1 MSNNINFDYKNLS
14 PFKWFVLENF
24 PFIEADFDAL
34 TEWQLFCKLGKE
46 MNKIIDSENTLGTQ
60 MENVTNAF
68 IELQNYVND
77 YFKNLD
83 VQDEINNKLNQMAEN
98 GSLQILL
105 NNQYINLVNEVNTK
119 INENQELNNYNFN
132 ELNNKINNINSGNPL
147 KANSIEEMIDKSRIY
162 ILTTTGHWYYFN
174 NEQWNDG
181 GVYQGVE
188 IGDNSIKLY
197 QLEPNLQDNFNSFF
211 KNVNYNTPFRGYIRV
226 SSELSSYEVVDSSD
240 YKYGTYN
247 LEKGKKYYLC
257 GFNSW
262 ESTGLTIINNGII
275 KATSRKSTTT
285 NPLLNVTLIY
295 ECNEENDVLYISK
308 PSENNSRYSDY
319 TENGTL
325 IIEIENI
332 NLNYT
337 KKLNNLNP
345 IKTINHC
352 WSNRRV
358 EIGSLIDIVSNDQ
371 KSILEIY
378 KINKGINYILHF
390 ENLYDVASIIITDN
404 NLNVLYKSSDSNKPS
419 WDIGNDLY
427 ESNNDGYCFISK
439 YNGKDYEGKPYIL
452 LNNKIDNK
460 YSNKKWCIIGDSLS
474 TNITNPNY
482 IDNITNSLHLNTTVI
497 ANGGDGYYHVGGTSN
512 FVTKVQ
518 NIPQDTEIITIF
530 GSFNDVAGEITNFD
544 KIIGDVTDT
553 ETNTI
558 CGCIN
563 TTLDWIMNNRQNAV
577 LGVILPTPWTNR
589 NPLNRESNI
598 YINKLIEICKNKS
611 IPYLDLFHKSNL
623 YPWIKSFNNNFFNNG
638 DGTHPN
644 INGHKKISGMIE
656 AFIKELYF

>member
-1 MSNNINFDYKNLS
+1 MNNFNYTNLP

-24 PFIEADFDAL
+24 PYIEADFDAL
-34 TEWQLFCKLGKE
+34 TNWELFCKLGEEINKVIDK
-46 MNKIIDSENTLGTQ
+46 MNLCGEQTEDLTK
-60 MENVTNAF
+60 AF
-68 IELQNYVND
+68 NELKNYINN
-77 YFKNLD
+77 YFENLD
-83 VQDEINNKLNQMAEN
+83 VQNEINKKLDEMVEN

-119 INENQELNNYNFN
+119 INENQKLNNYNFN

-147 KANSIEEMIDKSRIY
+147 KANSLDEMIDTSKIY
-162 ILTTTGHWYYFN
+162 ILTTNGHWYYFN

-188 IGDNSIKLY
+188 IGDNSIKLQ
-197 QLEPNLQDNFNSFF
+197 QLEPNLQENFNSFF
-211 KNVNYNTPFRGYIRV
+211 KNVNYNTPFQGFIRV
-226 SSELSSYEVVDSSD
+226 SRDLSSYEVVNNSD

-257 GFNSW
+257 GFNSY

-275 KATSRKSTTT
+275 KASSRKSTTT

-295 ECNEENDVLYISK
+295 ECDDNNDVLYISK

-319 TENGTL
+319 TENGSL
-325 IIEIENI
+325 ILEIDEI
-332 NLNYT
+332 DLNYT
-337 KKLNNLNP
+337 KKLNNLESV
-345 IKTINHC
+345 KTINNC
-352 WSNRRV
+352 WANRSV
-358 EIGSLIDIVSNDQ
+358 EIGSLIDIVSNDK

-390 ENLYDVASIIITDN
+390 ENLYNVASIIITDN
-404 NLNVLYKSSDSNKPS
+404 NLNVLYKSSNSNKTS

-439 YNGKDYEGKPYIL
+439 YNGQNHQGSPYIL
-452 LNNKIDNK
+452 LDNNSDGNK
-460 YSNKKWCIIGDSLS
+460 YKNKKWCAVGDSLS

-482 IDNITNSLHLNTTVI
+482 IDNITNSLNLNTTVI
-497 ANGGDGYYHVGGTSN
+497 SAGGDGYYHIGGTSN

-518 NIPQDTEIITIF
+518 NIPQDTDIITIF
-530 GSFNDVAGEITNFD
+530 GSFNDVAGEIANFD
-544 KIIGDVTDT
+544 EIIGDVTDT

-577 LGVILPTPWTNR
+577 LGVILPTPWKNR

-623 YPWIKSFNNNFFNNG
+623 YPWIESFNNNFFNNG